1 MRPLDSF
8 VARYETETCGGDN
21 KRCVYM
27 QGFFLTTT
35 DDGPLNASESLSL
48 TVQDELRDVTRK
60 TLERQ
65 RELNSLRREVAR
77 ERARWR
83 LTG

>member
-1 MRPLDSF
+1 MKQTPACSTAGR
-8 VARYETETCGGDN
+8 TN
-21 KRCVYM
+21 KHCDGM
-27 QGFFLTTT
+27 QGFFLTNA
-35 DDGPLNASESLSL
+35 DDGGPLNASMSLSL
-48 TVQDELRDVTRK
+48 TVQDERRDVTRK

>member
-8 VARYETETCGGDN
+8 VARYETETWRDN

>member
-1 MRPLDSF
+1 
-8 VARYETETCGGDN
+8 
-21 KRCVYM
+21 M